1 MNLGDSTIH
10 TRAVV
15 SHGKD
20 ARPVVY
26 PFHPGKRICVVC
38 GVRLLQKSS
47 CKYLCARFCMNRSHR
62 FSGINTQESNCWVIW

>member
-26 PFHPGKRICVVC
+26 PFHPGNASALFAVC
-38 GVRLLQKSS
+38 GCYK
-47 CKYLCARFCMNRSHR
+47 KAAA
-62 FSGINTQESNCWVIW
+62 NTCVPVFV